1 MSHDLYF
8 LEAIGRP
15 PLTGEQFQGHFD
27 GRAGYTSYPD
37 QAMYED
43 PATGCHFSFAFAGAE
58 APDGDDLDVAGEG
71 MPPGHRMSGA
81 SFNLN
86 YNRPFWYIDVAEP
99 EVRAFVERFHLGV
112 MHPQSDLTG
121 DYDRERFRESWR
133 AANRW
138 AISAMGPGE
147 AMYTAPAA
155 DVAATVRWNAAV
167 GAMESSMGPD
177 IFVPTIAWLARDGHA
192 ERLVTW
198 WAGTPTVIPDV
209 EWVMVGMPTTGLVAR
224 LRGRQDSSVLITLS
238 AAEACLEA
246 RQEHPLAG
254 GLRFSRSPV
263 DAASLIRTGRPANEA
278 LSIVPPWQVFE
289 REEVR

>member
-1 MSHDLYF
+1 VSHDLYF
-8 LEAIGRP
+8 LEAVGRS
-15 PLTGEQFQGHFD
+15 PLTFEQFHDYFN
-27 GRAGYTSYPD
+27 GRAGYASNPD

-43 PATGCHFSFAFAGAE
+43 PATGCHFSFAFAGAD
-58 APDGDDLDVAGEG
+58 APKHDDLDVASEG
-71 MPPGHRMSGA
+71 MPSGYRMSGA

-86 YNRPFWYIDVAEP
+86 YNRPFWYVDVAEP
-99 EVRAFVERFHLGV
+99 EVRAFVERFDVGV
-112 MHPQSDLTG
+112 MDPQSDLIG

-138 AISAMGPGE
+138 AISAVGPGE

-177 IFVPTIAWLARDGHA
+177 IFVPTIAWLARDGQA

-198 WAGTPTVIPDV
+198 WAGGPTVIPDV
-209 EWVMVGMPTTGLVAR
+209 EWVMVGMPAGLVAR
-224 LRGRQDSSVLITLS
+224 LRGRQDSSVLLPLS
-238 AAEACLEA
+238 AAEAYLES

-254 GLRFSRSPV
+254 GIRFSRSPV
-263 DAASLIRTGRPANEA
+263 DAASLMRVGTPVAEA
-278 LSIVPPWQVFE
+278 QLIVPPWQVFE